1 MKLFVSIAVV
11 LTATVV
17 HPFAS
22 ADADFGLDCSWPV
35 HSTDFKCGNL
45 LGDRQ
50 AVYDHYM
57 DGCREKWGDQGAKRC
72 DANEADRIEMTR
84 RQPQSMVN
92 YTSTGFKKIKA
103 PQPVWDLLRNYWEK
117 NKDDQQLES
126 WGKGNIYTNNW
137 ESPTYMVSIENS
149 GLRGGGQKFKNDIWN
164 AGKLLFSRRRQLR
177 SL

>member
-1 MKLFVSIAVV
+1 MKLLICSFTVVV
-11 LTATVV
+11 LTATIV

-22 ADADFGLDCSWPV
+22 ADGGFGLDCSWPI
-35 HSTDFKCGNL
+35 HSHDFKCGNL

-57 DGCREKWGDQGAKRC
+57 DGCRKKWGAQGAKRC
-72 DANEADRIEMTR
+72 DANEDDRLEMTR

-103 PQPVWDLLRNYWEK
+103 PQPVWDMLRNYWEK
-117 NKDDQQLES
+117 NKEDKQLEN

-137 ESPTYMVSIENS
+137 EAPTYMVSVENS

-164 AGKLLFSRRRQLR
+164 AGKLHYF
-177 SL
+177 